1 VALVEVFV
9 LQSSVLDVA
18 IGVIFGFLAVSLIT
32 SAIVEAINSV
42 FKLRSVTL
50 LSGIKDLVNDPDFT
64 GLAKTLYEHAAI
76 NPRGFSPSAAATA
89 AAKGNAAAVDRA
101 GTAAPEKNKPAYI
114 DPRQFAN
121 ALLDITGISKAAGAA
136 PAPGPAAVRA
146 FQTALAANVAAVAN
160 PQIKALLEGILNR
173 TNGDIALVR
182 HEVATWFDG
191 AMDRVGGSFKRQTQL
206 FSFLIALAVACLLN
220 VDTIHL
226 ATALWEH
233 PAVVDQLKLPDSV
246 KTSLLTVDP
255 GQDVAAYQKK
265 QAALQEDAARNIAAA
280 LDNSLPVGWSPGE
293 FLQAYSPDQ
302 KQWLHFWEVNWWAP
316 ILGWVATAIA
326 TLFGAPF
333 WFDALQSF
341 VRLKGSG
348 PSPQEKLDGSA
359 ASA

>member
-1 VALVEVFV
+1 M

-32 SAIVEAINSV
+32 SAIVEAINSLL
-42 FKLRSVTL
+42 KLRSVTL
-50 LSGIKDLVNDPDFT
+50 LSGIKALVNDPDFT

-76 NPRGFSPSAAATA
+76 NPRGFYASPTNSA
-89 AAKGNAAAVDRA
+89 
-101 GTAAPEKNKPAYI
+101 PLKNKPAYI

-121 ALLDITGISKAAGAA
+121 ALLDIVGVSAAAGGA
-136 PAPGPAAVRA
+136 PALGPATVAA
-146 FQTALAANVAAVAN
+146 FQAALAANAANVAD
-160 PQIKALLEGILNR
+160 PQIKELLEGIINR

-182 HEVATWFDG
+182 HEVASWFDG
-191 AMDRVGGSFKRQTQL
+191 AMDRVGGAFKRQTQL
-206 FSFLIALAVACLLN
+206 FSFMIALAVACLLN

-233 PAVVDQLKLPDSV
+233 PTVVDQLKVPDSV
-246 KTSLLTVDP
+246 KSSLLAANP
-255 GQDVAAYQKK
+255 GQDPAKE
-265 QAALQEDAARNIAAA
+265 QAALEAAA
-280 LDNSLPVGWSPGE
+280 ANMTTVLDSSLPVGWSPEE
-293 FLQAYSPDQ
+293 FLKFQSPPSSGA
-302 KQWLHFWEVNWWAP
+302 WLPFWKVNNGWAAV
-316 ILGWVATAIA
+316 LGWVATAIA

-348 PSPQEKLDGSA
+348 PSPQEKLDGTA